1 MLYGGSVGKNKRKKI
16 NTTTTTIIKKQVTL
30 PFFSYIKK
38 KILAIFPANG
48 IGLSSLLVN
57 DQLMQLRMH

>member
-1 MLYGGSVGKNKRKKI
+1 MGEVWGKNKRKKI
-16 NTTTTTIIKKQVTL
+16 NTTTTTIIKNKEAL

-38 KILAIFPANG
+38 PQILAIFPANG

>member
-16 NTTTTTIIKKQVTL
+16 NTTTATIIKKQVTL

-38 KILAIFPANG
+38 ILAIFPANS
-48 IGLSSLLVN
+48 IGLSRLLVN
-57 DQLMQLRMH
+57 DQLIQLRMH